1 MKRLRVLLI
10 LAPLLGL
17 ALCTP
22 VLADGIGVSPAA
34 IELELPADGSAEVS
48 FYITSD
54 GFAGDVEIG
63 LEDIPLR
70 IEPEV
75 VHLEDSP
82 DPQQVVLTFYGDES
96 LGEQTFHGKIT
107 FLAASGGT
115 IGYGIKVKADITQT
129 MTQAA
134 AATQG
139 LTMPAWGWIVIA
151 LVGLGIAILGIFVIL
166 K

>member
-1 MKRLRVLLI
+1 MKRLRVLLM

-22 VLADGIGVSPAA
+22 ALADGIGVSPPA

-48 FYITSD
+48 FYITSY

-70 IEPEV
+70 VEPEV

-115 IGYGIKVKADITQT
+115 IGYGIKVKAYITQT
-129 MTQAA
+129 MTQPAT
-134 AATQG
+134 ATQDFS
-139 LTMPAWGWIVIA
+139 MPAWGWVVIA
-151 LVGLGIAILGIFVIL
+151 LVGLGIAAMGVFVIL